1 MTEPENKQF
10 NQASL
15 WICWTVLCLGLGYAW
30 ASGSYLKRIGKLESL
45 ITNYQTSQITQAID
59 MSRVPA
65 DKRINPRIKPKNW

>member
-45 ITNYQTSQITQAID
+45 ITSYQMQALPEVID
-59 MSRVPA
+59 MPGVPA
-65 DKRINPRIKPKNW
+65 DKRPKQGMKPKNW